1 MTLIEQAQKEIL
13 EAYDMCDDMDISNH
27 LVKALKLLQE
37 AK

>member
-1 MTLIEQAQKEIL
+1 MTLIEQAQQEIL
-13 EAYDMCDDMDISNH
+13 EAYRMCDDMDIANH